1 MPSSRFKMHLLDY
14 LVYSIISIL
23 CSRENNFNLLHL
35 ARIEENSITLFFS
48 TDSSSSITIIEINS
62 STVLDYLVFA
72 SSFIYVKANVEGMIL
87 ICKEKLPL
95 LRTSAPSSLE
105 FSVYL
110 IILIRPLHA
119 GNFLSIRFDF
129 AYFCICFSFLFR
141 FKALFYYFNY
151 ADNLYL
157 VLSRK

>member
-87 ICKEKLPL
+87 ICKEKLL
-95 LRTSAPSSLE
+95 LFHVSSFSALE
-105 FSVYL
+105 FLPISKSQLGHDMQEISFALDLLLL
-110 IILIRPLHA
+110 ICR
-119 GNFLSIRFDF
+119 
-129 AYFCICFSFLFR
+129 ICFGLFHLDLKLYFLF
-141 FKALFYYFNY
+141 
-151 ADNLYL
+151 
-157 VLSRK
+157 